1 MEDMLVRSTE
11 EKESRGVLS
20 GVVEAASSTRDVG
33 DDGVEGSEVGV
44 VEANRT
50 PAPLRSIMEAGLDR
64 RRGIDL
70 NGEVE
75 IRERR
80 GLARVCLYCTCE
92 EENCVS
98 Y

>member
-1 MEDMLVRSTE
+1 MLVRSTE

-20 GVVEAASSTRDVG
+20 GVLLEASSIKDVG
-33 DDGVEGSEVGV
+33 GDDVGGVEVGV

-50 PAPLRSIMEAGLDR
+50 PAPLRIIEIGLDR

-70 NGEVE
+70 NGEEE
-75 IRERR
+75 ICERR
-80 GLARVCLYCTCE
+80 GLARLCLYCTCE